1 MINEKRGLRMEE
13 EQRLEQARVDRVD
26 DEIKHQIEA
35 TEQAVNDAHKETRAV
50 EKNYSENASIN
61 RYEVDDIAESRS
73 ELEQQR
79 RLVSQAA
86 ENETILK
93 HQLQT
98 LRGLHGS
105 PYFGRIDILDPGE
118 KEPETLYIGTASLM
132 NDDKTDFLVYD
143 WRAPIS
149 GVYYNGNLGPVKYET
164 PAGMQETEL
173 VKKRQFTI
181 KDGKITNM
189 FDTNDTVGDELLQ
202 AALGEQN
209 DQYMHNIVATIQ
221 QEQND
226 IIRDTRSD
234 LLLVQ
239 GVAGSG
245 KTSAIL
251 QRIAYLL
258 YHSRAEL
265 NADQIVLFS
274 PNNLFSHY
282 ISEVLPSLGERNMRQ
297 VTLAGF
303 LRRRFEGLQV
313 ETLFDRYE
321 DRQQDGSDH
330 AVADF
335 LESAAAMNAVRD
347 YVRHLPVDQFQFA
360 DLTFNSQV
368 FFTAAHIKSIYQ
380 SLPATM
386 TAADRLIHL
395 KNKLI
400 RELQH
405 RVREE
410 AKKDW
415 VAKELDDLDVQQLHS
430 LYGKHTVDDFKD
442 EDQQYAYLSRRYAKR
457 RLRVVADAIY
467 NNYFIDFFNQ
477 YEQFLRQ
484 VDLPKSISKRDWTSA
499 ITEYQEEIEYH
510 RLKLMHT
517 APLMY
522 LRDLMTGSGQN
533 QSFQYVFI
541 DEMQDYPLAMLVYL
555 RHAFPRAKFTVLGD
569 SEQALFKP
577 LQLPQEMLAE
587 LSSVLK
593 AKHPNLISLNRS
605 YRSTKEI
612 TDFAKALLPDG
623 DQVISFTRHGDKPRL
638 LVRYDQ
644 SALNESLLES
654 ISNQR
659 AEYETVAVLTKN
671 LSQAEDVYRFLHQQ
685 KVADL
690 HLLHARDSALPA
702 GVLVLPI
709 YLAKGLEFDSV
720 IAYDVS
726 ASNMEN
732 VDAVGMIYTMATRAM
747 HQLTLLSSGPVSPA
761 INEQAGRQLVIEHEL
776 TDKD

>member
-1 MINEKRGLRMEE
+1 MEE

-164 PAGMQETEL
+164 PAGMQKTEL

-330 AVADF
+330 AIADF
-335 LESAAAMNAVRD
+335 LESAVAMDAVRN
-347 YVRHLPVDQFQFA
+347 YVHHLPVDQFQFA
-360 DLTFNSQV
+360 DLIFNSQV

-415 VAKELDDLDVQQLHS
+415 VAKGLDDLNVQQLHS
-430 LYGKHTVDDFKD
+430 LYGKHSVDDFKD

-587 LSSVLK
+587 LSGVLK
-593 AKHPNLISLNRS
+593 AKYPNLISLNRS

-644 SALNESLLES
+644 QALNESLLES
-654 ISNQR
+654 ISDQR
-659 AEYETVAVLTKN
+659 VEYETVAVLTKN
-671 LSQAEDVYRFLHQQ
+671 LSQAEDVYRFLHRQ
-685 KVADL
+685 KVSDL

-702 GVLVLPI
+702 GILVLPI
-709 YLAKGLEFDSV
+709 YLAKGLEFDSA

-747 HQLTLLSSGPVSPA
+747 HQLTLLSNGPVSPA

-776 TDKD
+776 IDKK

>member
-1 MINEKRGLRMEE
+1 MEE

-173 VKKRQFTI
+173 VKKRQFTV

>member
-1 MINEKRGLRMEE
+1 MEAG
-13 EQRLEQARVDRVD
+13 EQRAEQARVDQVER
-26 DEIKHQIEA
+26 EIKRQVA
-35 TEQAVNDAHKETRAV
+35 TAEQAVDEAHQETRAV

-86 ENETILK
+86 ENENIIK
-93 HQLQT
+93 HQLRT
-98 LRGLHGS
+98 LQNLQGS

-118 KEPETLYIGTASLM
+118 DEPERLYIGTASLM
-132 NDDKTDFLVYD
+132 NSDRTDFLIYD

-149 GVYYNGNLGPVKYET
+149 GVYYNGTLGKVQYET
-164 PAGMQETEL
+164 PAGTQSTKL

-181 KDGKITNM
+181 KNGRITNM
-189 FDTNDTVGDELLQ
+189 FDTNETVGDKLLQ
-202 AALGEQN
+202 AALGAQN

-226 IIRDTRSD
+226 IIRNTSSD

-258 YHSRAEL
+258 YHSRADL

-321 DRQQDGSDH
+321 ERQREATAAH
-330 AVADF
+330 AAADF
-335 LESAAAMNAVRD
+335 LESATVMTAVRE
-347 YVRHLPVDQFQFA
+347 YVHQLPVDQVQFA
-360 DLTFNSQV
+360 NLTFNSQV
-368 FFTAAHIKSIYQ
+368 FFSADHIRELYQ
-380 SLPATM
+380 RLPASLS
-386 TAADRLIHL
+386 AADRLVQL

-415 VAKELDDLDVQQLHS
+415 VAKALDELDVQQLHN
-430 LYGKHTVDDFKD
+430 LYGQRSVDDFKD
-442 EDQQYAYLSRRYAKR
+442 EEAQYAYLARKLAKR

-467 NNYFIDFFNQ
+467 NNYFIDFYNQ
-477 YEQFLRQ
+477 YERFLRQ
-484 VDLPKSISKRDWTSA
+484 VDLPQTISNRDWIGVLTD
-499 ITEYQEEIEYH
+499 YQNEIEYH
-510 RLKLMHT
+510 RIKLMHT
-517 APLMY
+517 APLLY

-533 QSFQYVFI
+533 RSFQYVFI
-541 DEMQDYPLAMLVYL
+541 DEMQDYPLATLVYL

-577 LQLPQEMLAE
+577 LQLPGAMLKE
-587 LSSVLK
+587 LRTVLD
-593 AKHPNLISLNRS
+593 AKHPQLISLNRS
-605 YRSTKEI
+605 YRSTAEV

-623 DQVISFTRHGDKPRL
+623 EQIVSFTRHGEKPRL
-638 LVRYDQ
+638 LVRYDEASFDQ
-644 SALNESLLES
+644 ALVET
-654 ISNQR
+654 IVQQR
-659 AEYETVAVLTKN
+659 ADYETVAVLTKN
-671 LSQAEDVYRFLHQQ
+671 REQAQAIYRFLHQRQ
-685 KVADL
+685 LGDL
-690 HLLHARDSALPA
+690 HLLTARDSDLPA
-702 GVLVLPI
+702 GILVLPV
-709 YLAKGLEFDSV
+709 YLAKGLEFDAV
-720 IAYDVS
+720 IAADVS
-726 ASNMEN
+726 TANLQN
-732 VDAVGMIYTMATRAM
+732 VDAVGMVYTMATRAM
-747 HQLTLLSSGPVSPA
+747 HSLTLLSKGAVTPA
-761 INEQAGRQLVIEHEL
+761 INSAASQQLVIEHEF
-776 TDKD
+776 TDK

>member
-1 MINEKRGLRMEE
+1 MEE

-26 DEIKHQIEA
+26 DEIQHQIAA

-93 HQLQT
+93 HQLAT
-98 LRGLHGS
+98 LRNLHGS

-118 KEPETLYIGTASLM
+118 DEPETLYIGTASLM
-132 NDDKTDFLVYD
+132 NEDKTDFLVYD

-164 PAGMQETEL
+164 PAGVQKTKL

-181 KDGKITNM
+181 KNGQITNM

-303 LRRRFEGLQV
+303 LRRRFEGLNV

-321 DRQQDGSDH
+321 ERQTETGDH

-335 LESAAAMNAVRD
+335 LEGAAVMDAVQD

-368 FFTAAHIKSIYQ
+368 FFSANHIQELYQ
-380 SLPATM
+380 ALPKTM
-386 TAADRLIHL
+386 TAADRLVHL
-395 KNKLI
+395 KNRLI

-415 VAKELDDLDVQQLHS
+415 VAKELDDLDVQQLHR
-430 LYGKHTVDDFKD
+430 LYGKRTIDDFKD
-442 EDQQYAYLSRRYAKR
+442 ENEQYAYLARRYTKR

-484 VDLPKSISKRDWTSA
+484 VKLPKEVSKRGWVDTIA
-499 ITEYQEEIEYH
+499 EYQSEIEYH

-541 DEMQDYPLAMLVYL
+541 DEMQDYPLAMLIYL

-577 LQLPQEMLAE
+577 LQLPQEMLKE
-587 LSSVLK
+587 LSGVLR

-623 DQVISFTRHGDKPRL
+623 DQVISFTRHGEKPRL

-644 SALNESLLES
+644 DSLNQALLERVVE
-654 ISNQR
+654 QR
-659 AEYETVAVLTKN
+659 TENETVAVLTKN
-671 LSQAEDVYRFLHQQ
+671 LAQAEEVYRFLHRQ
-685 KVADL
+685 KVVQL
-690 HLLHARDSALPA
+690 HLLHVRDSALPA
-702 GVLVLPI
+702 GVVVLPI

-726 ASNMEN
+726 KANMAN
-732 VDAVGMIYTMATRAM
+732 VDAIGMIYTMATRAM
-747 HQLTLLSSGPVSPA
+747 HQLTLLSAGVVSPA
-761 INEQAGRQLVIEHEL
+761 VNTKACQQLVIEHEL
-776 TDKD
+776 AD